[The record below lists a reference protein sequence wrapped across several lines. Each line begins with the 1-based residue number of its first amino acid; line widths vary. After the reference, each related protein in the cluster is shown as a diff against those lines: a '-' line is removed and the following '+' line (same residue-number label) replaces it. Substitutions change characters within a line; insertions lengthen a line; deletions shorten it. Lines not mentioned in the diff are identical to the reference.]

1 MSTVAQRARVRFEG
15 MDADSRYGLRA
26 TFAVALDGDGRECCA
41 TIRLDRAGRVLELH
55 VSEGADFD
63 GHTTG
68 DRDLDARIAGAAR
81 EELARA
87 RAAATVA
94 RFDREASR

>member
-1 MSTVAQRARVRFEG
+1 MTARVRFER
-15 MDADSRYGLRA
+15 MDVADSYGLRA
-26 TFAVALDGDGRECCA
+26 TFAVMVGGDGRECCA
-41 TIRLDRAGRVLELH
+41 TVRLGRAGRFLELH

-63 GHTTG
+63 GPTTG
-68 DRDLDARIAGAAR
+68 DLDLDARIVEAAE

-94 RFDREASR
+94 RFDREALR